1 MEKITIPVIFSFD
14 ENMSLQAGV
23 ATFSLLINAS
33 ENVEYDVYY
42 LIQKDIDNKQKQMFD
57 KLKYLKSCANITFIN
72 VGNAFSNAYEVR
84 NVTIASYYRL
94 LIPTLFKN
102 YERVIYLDVDIIC
115 KTSLEE
121 VYEFDLGDNYIAGVA
136 SYICNDIDIE
146 YSNTIG
152 CNSGYYIN
160 AGFIVFNIK
169 KILEDS
175 INEKFMELS
184 NNKYLYQDQDIINIA
199 CNGKIKMLDVKYNFT
214 QLYYRALLE
223 GNIFT
228 KNFYSFENV
237 KESSKDCII
246 HYTGNKP
253 WNSLCLRFEEW
264 WMIYKS
270 SPFYTEEFYYKM
282 FENIANNK
290 NLTLRN
296 RIALLI
302 KYFIK

>member
-1 MEKITIPVIFSFD
+1 MQFYIYILYYKISIYK
-14 ENMSLQAGV
+14 L
-23 ATFSLLINAS
+23 
-33 ENVEYDVYY
+33 Y
-42 LIQKDIDNKQKQMFD
+42 

-94 LIPTLFKN
+94 LIPTLFKD

-282 FENIANNK
+282 VENIANNK